1 MSELRPEISSGDAAA
16 VKCAALLL
24 AEYLKQEG
32 DEAGVQDV
40 LMTRGVCLTQT
51 GCVHEILLKHGWSF
65 IAESGFEALKCEIAK
80 IGYSHACKHLSVR
93 NKIEGEGTDVT
104 RPHLPNDH
112 HKALVAKHGHKAVAR

>member
-1 MSELRPEISSGDAAA
+1 MSLLRTEISSGDAAA
-16 VKCAALLL
+16 EKCAALLL

-32 DEAGVQDV
+32 VEGGIQDV
-40 LMTRGVCLTQT
+40 LLTRGICLTQI

-65 IAESGFEALKCEIAK
+65 IAESGFEALKCDIAK

-93 NKIEGEGTDVT
+93 NKIESEGTDVT

-112 HKALVAKHGHKAVAR
+112 HKALVAKHDRKAAAR